1 MLGRRNA
8 RRAATRVGQD
18 PREQDNMNV
27 RLNGTMIKIDAGETL
42 AALLRRHDIADD
54 AAGIAVAVNDAVV
67 PGREWAARTLEN
79 GDSVEVI
86 RAVQGG

>member
-1 MLGRRNA
+1 MQI
-8 RRAATRVGQD
+8 T
-18 PREQDNMNV
+18 
-27 RLNGTMIKIDAGETL
+27 LNGNVATIDAGATL

-54 AAGIAVAVNDAVV
+54 ATGIAVAVNDNVV
-67 PGREWAARTLEN
+67 PKREWAARTLAS